1 MFGAARGA
9 LLPSNGLS
17 LLSKALSLDSS
28 VLTFCWPKPVPTR
41 PTCVNFPSRFTPT
54 IRERNAPSVV
64 VHPPMT
70 TSCPA
75 RHFDL
80 VQSSVLPDTYGAS
93 SRFEMMHSR
102 EILHADCSTAS
113 PAVSK

>member
-1 MFGAARGA
+1 ARGA
-9 LLPSNGLS
+9 LFPSNGLS
-17 LLSKALSLDSS
+17 LLSNALSLDSS

-54 IRERNAPSVV
+54 TREGNAPSVV

-80 VQSSVLPDTYGAS
+80 VQSSVRPHTYPAS
-93 SRFEMMHSR
+93 RRFE
-102 EILHADCSTAS
+102 TS
-113 PAVSK
+113 PPRATL